1 MGRQL
6 EVISCVE
13 VLEEIVGTVD
23 KRQAKF
29 EQLRALHGE
38 LISDRLVLQTKE
50 RHLCELEHGR
60 ILSRSERYVPPD
72 VRARMDAGLDDH
84 SIGRQVHLL
93 VSERKTLF
101 GTRERRNAQLTQ
113 AWIKDHGYKRKYP
126 PPPIGS
132 AVLPLPRT
140 AGGNSHRL
148 PKLVSMR

>member
-1 MGRQL
+1 MMIRPTTVLLDTNVWDELVADRPRGIVKMIRTRQMGRQL

-38 LISDRLVLQTKE
+38 LINDRLVLQMKE

-72 VRARMDAGLDDH
+72 VRARMDALD
-84 SIGRQVHLL
+84 LL
-93 VSERKTLF
+93 TTALGVRCISSCRN
-101 GTRERRNAQLTQ
+101 ERRC
-113 AWIKDHGYKRKYP
+113 
-126 PPPIGS
+126 S
-132 AVLPLPRT
+132 ALASDETP
-140 AGGNSHRL
+140 S
-148 PKLVSMR
+148 